1 MDIKL
6 RKKKSKFF
14 TILVGNYIVF
24 TGIII
29 ISIICILHGINHRIK
44 DIASEPRINELV
56 DYASLITEN
65 GNNQINKSRIKKL
78 AGKDT
83 FIQLLDE
90 NNKVIYESVP
100 GKFNKEFTKGELSCI
115 HDYYDDPYIDIQK
128 YKNDK
133 NKENIS
139 VSITYY
145 DEDDNI
151 HNKIYVVDD
160 KLNLIYTNTGDTRKS
175 FTKNEFKYLTGAYLK
190 GYDIRKYSF
199 KDKENET
206 LTLLIN
212 TPSLTNEIYGK
223 ILTTGIGAFILFIL
237 IYIILIM
244 IFIAWLNH
252 KVKRPINILNEAIV
266 KFKNGERENY
276 LDYDGPQE
284 FCDICSSFNDMS
296 RKLYNSEKKRESLEE
311 EKQKILAD
319 ISHDL
324 KTPITV
330 IKGYS
335 KAVCDNLVSEEE
347 KDQYL
352 MTIYKKADHLDE
364 LINTFYEYSKLEH
377 PDYKFIFEK
386 IDLCEYGRVYLAGKY
401 EELDINGVELE
412 ADIPD
417 EPIYC
422 KLDRF
427 QLKRVFEN
435 IISNSLKHNK
445 KDLSILFEIEEYFDM
460 VKINIADNG
469 YGISKEIRKNI
480 FNPFVVGEKSRTKK
494 GSGLGLAISKK
505 IVEAHGGSIKIVDA
519 RKNYKTEF
527 EIILP
532 REV

>member
-1 MDIKL
+1 MGKN
-6 RKKKSKFF
+6 KSKFF
-14 TILVGNYIVF
+14 TILVRYYIAF

-29 ISIICILHGINHRIK
+29 ISIVCILYGINHKIK
-44 DIASEPRINELV
+44 DIMSEPRINELV
-56 DYASLITEN
+56 DYASLICKNE
-65 GNNQINKSRIKKL
+65 NNQINESRIKRL

-83 FIQLLDE
+83 YIQLLDE
-90 NNKVIYESVP
+90 NNKVIYESEP
-100 GKFNKEFTKGELSCI
+100 GKFKKKFTKEELNCI
-115 HDYYDDPYIDIQK
+115 HDYYDDPYIDIQE

-160 KLNLIYTNTGDTRKS
+160 KLNLIYTNTRDTRKS
-175 FTKNEFKYLTGAYLK
+175 FTKNEFRYLKGTYLK

-199 KDKENET
+199 KDKDNEQ

-212 TPSLTNEIYGK
+212 TPSITNEIYDK
-223 ILTTGIGAFILFIL
+223 ILITCIYAFALFIF
-237 IYIILIM
+237 IYIILI
-244 IFIAWLNH
+244 IIVINWLNR
-252 KVKRPINILNEAIV
+252 KVKKPIDILNEAIV
-266 KFKNGERENY
+266 QFKNGERENY
-276 LDYDGPQE
+276 LEYDGPQE
-284 FCDICSSFNDMS
+284 FCNICSSFNDMS

-311 EKQKILAD
+311 EKQKMLAD

-347 KDQYL
+347 KEQYL

-377 PDYKFIFEK
+377 PDYKYVLETM
-386 IDLCEYGRVYLAGKY
+386 DLCEYGRVYLAGKY
-401 EELDINGVELE
+401 EELDINEVDLQ
-412 ADIPD
+412 ANIPD
-417 EPIYC
+417 DPIYC
-422 KLDRF
+422 KLDKF

-445 KDLSILFEIEEYFDM
+445 KELSILFEIEEYFDK
-460 VKINIADNG
+460 VKIIIADNG
-469 YGISKEIRKNI
+469 HGIPKEIRKHI
-480 FNPFVVGEKSRTKK
+480 FKPFVVGEKSRTKK

-505 IVEAHGGSIKIVDA
+505 IVKAHGGSIKIVNA

-532 REV
+532 IEV

>member
-1 MDIKL
+1 M
-6 RKKKSKFF
+6 RKNKSKFYK
-14 TILVGNYIVF
+14 ILVRNYIAF
-24 TGIII
+24 TGVII
-29 ISIICILHGINHRIK
+29 ISIVCILHGINHKIK
-44 DIASEPRINELV
+44 DIISEPKIKELV
-56 DYASLITEN
+56 DYASLISDN
-65 GNNQINKSRIKKL
+65 DNNEINKSRIKKL

-90 NNKVIYESVP
+90 NNKVIYESEP
-100 GKFNKEFTKGELSCI
+100 GKFNKKYTKEELNCI

-133 NKENIS
+133 NKENVS

-145 DEDDNI
+145 DKDDNI

-160 KLNLIYTNTGDTRKS
+160 KFNLIYTNTGDTRKS
-175 FTKNEFKYLTGAYLK
+175 FTENEFKYLKGTYLK

-199 KDKENET
+199 KDKDNEK

-223 ILTTGIGAFILFIL
+223 ILTTSICAFALFIL
-237 IYIILIM
+237 IYIILII
-244 IFIAWLNH
+244 IFIIWINR

-377 PDYKFIFEK
+377 PDYKYVFEK
-386 IDLCEYGRVYLAGKY
+386 VDLCEYGRVYLAGKY
-401 EELDINGVELE
+401 EELDINGVEIE

-422 KLDRF
+422 KLDRI

-445 KDLSILFEIEEYFDM
+445 KDLSILFEIEEYFDK

-469 YGISKEIRKNI
+469 QGISKEIRKNI
-480 FNPFVVGEKSRTKK
+480 FKPFVVGEKSRTKK

-505 IVEAHGGSIKIVDA
+505 IVEAHGGSIKIVYA

-532 REV
+532 RDLEI